1 MRHPVSATGLTSSQ
15 VTGSRAALV
24 TRASSDIGVATV
36 QALAQSGVDLALAL
50 ESEPSPH
57 FMESLRSYGGRVVWF
72 PITASPNGVEA
83 AQLVRSVVAALGG
96 IDLLVANTIRRV
108 EGQIDDGDVDEDALD
123 EQMTTDVRSVI
134 ALVKATSRSMRDGGR
149 VVALGSSLADRVGT
163 PGLADFAAT
172 RAAIA
177 AFCRGAAHD
186 LGPRGITVNVV
197 QIGAIESQSDQ
208 GLSREMLAAERDA
221 NALGRLGKPFE
232 VADAI
237 MFLAGPGAAFIT
249 GTVINVDG
257 GYSA

>member
-1 MRHPVSATGLTSSQ
+1 MSAAGLTSSQ
-15 VTGSRAALV
+15 VTGSRVALV
-24 TRASSDIGVATV
+24 MRASSDIGVATV
-36 QALAQSGVDLALAL
+36 QALAQSGADLALAL

-72 PITASPNGVEA
+72 PITGSPNGVEA

-96 IDLLVANTIRRV
+96 IDVLVANTIRRV

-197 QIGAIESQSDQ
+197 QIGAIESQTDQ

-221 NALGRLGKPFE
+221 NALGRLGKPCE

-249 GTVINVDG
+249 GSVLNVDG